1 MDWEAAGNGGNSIP
15 QTVSTPDGK
24 PPKGKKKWPMIV
36 GIIVVL
42 FIVARIA
49 SCAGMGKS
57 KDEVRTFTWPTSGIA
72 TELPKPKTN
81 KGSIN
86 ENSAESFSATLNE
99 ISQADYDDYVTA
111 CKEANYT
118 DFSGEGTD
126 DFEAT
131 APSGAKLTLSYY
143 SSSKSLDIEL
153 EATKDDTAQT
163 DATDNTD
170 AAETSTDAQT
180 KTSPATSSS
189 DFRALMDGY
198 EQFMNSYVEFM
209 KKYEDSDDT
218 TSMLADY
225 GSMMQQYSD
234 WSKKFDDVDE
244 SSLSAEDQA
253 YYLEVQ
259 GRVTQKLSEIQ

>member
-1 MDWEAAGNGGNSIP
+1 MDWETAGNGGNNIP

-86 ENSAESFSATLNE
+86 ENSSESFSATLE
-99 ISQADYDDYVTA
+99 EVSQADYDDYVTA

-153 EATKDDTAQT
+153 EVPTDDTTQT

-170 AAETSTDAQT
+170 AAETSADTQT
-180 KTSPATSSS
+180 ETSPATSSS

-225 GSMMQQYSD
+225 KSMMQQYSD

-244 SSLSAEDQA
+244 SSLSADDQA

-259 GRVTQKLSEIQ
+259 GRVLQKLSEIQ

>member
-1 MDWEAAGNGGNSIP
+1 MDWETAGNGGNSIP

-153 EATKDDTAQT
+153 EVTKDDTAQT

-234 WSKKFDDVDE
+234 WSQKFDDVDE

-259 GRVTQKLSEIQ
+259 GRVLQKLSEVQ

>member
-1 MDWEAAGNGGNSIP
+1 MDWETAGNGGNSIP

-153 EATKDDTAQT
+153 EVTKDDTAQT

-180 KTSPATSSS
+180 KTSPAASSS

-244 SSLSAEDQA
+244 SSLSADDQA

-259 GRVTQKLSEIQ
+259 GRVAQKLSEIQ

>member
-1 MDWEAAGNGGNSIP
+1 MDWETAGNGGNSIP

-131 APSGAKLTLSYY
+131 APSGAKLALSYY

-153 EATKDDTAQT
+153 EVTKDDTAQT

-234 WSKKFDDVDE
+234 WSQKFDDVDE

-259 GRVTQKLSEIQ
+259 GRVLQKLSEVQ

>member
-1 MDWEAAGNGGNSIP
+1 
-15 QTVSTPDGK
+15 
-24 PPKGKKKWPMIV
+24 MIV

-81 KGSIN
+81 KGEIN
-86 ENSAESFSATLNE
+86 SNSDDHFYATLQE
-99 ISQADYDDYVTA
+99 VVPSDYDDYIKA
-111 CKEANYT
+111 CKDEGYT

-126 DFEAT
+126 YFKAK
-131 APSGAKLTLSYY
+131 APSGAELSLSFDSGDKTLSI
-143 SSSKSLDIEL
+143 SLNKARE
-153 EATKDDTAQT
+153 
-163 DATDNTD
+163 
-170 AAETSTDAQT
+170 STDEAADT
-180 KTSPATSSS
+180 GNESSTDSSADSPEDTPATSSS

-244 SSLSAEDQA
+244 SSLSADDQA

-259 GRVTQKLSEIQ
+259 GRVAQKLSEVQ

>member
-1 MDWEAAGNGGNSIP
+1 MDWETAGNGGNSIP

-153 EATKDDTAQT
+153 EVTKDDTAQT

-180 KTSPATSSS
+180 KTSPAASSS

-198 EQFMNSYVEFM
+198 EQFMNSYVEFL

-244 SSLSAEDQA
+244 SSLSADDQA

-259 GRVTQKLSEIQ
+259 GRVAQKLSEIQ

>member
-1 MDWEAAGNGGNSIP
+1 MDWETAGNEANSIP

-42 FIVARIA
+42 LIVTRIA

-57 KDEVRTFTWPTSGIA
+57 KDEIKTFTWPTSGIA

-81 KGSIN
+81 KGSID
-86 ENSAESFSATLNE
+86 ENSSESFSATLE
-99 ISQADYDDYVTA
+99 EVSQADYDDYVTA
-111 CKEANYT
+111 CKEADYT
-118 DFSGEGTD
+118 NFSGEGTD

-131 APSGAKLTLSYY
+131 APSGKKFTLSYD

-153 EATKDDTAQT
+153 EVPKDDTTQT

-209 KKYEDSDDT
+209 KKYKDSDDT
-218 TSMLADY
+218 ASMLADY
-225 GSMMQQYSD
+225 GSMMKQYSD
-234 WSKKFDDVDE
+234 WSKKFDDVDK
-244 SSLSAEDQA
+244 SSLSADDQA

-259 GRVTQKLSEIQ
+259 GRVAQKLSEIQ